1 MITLTNNNLRYPI
14 ENIIEKVTNGN
25 LSIKKMIE
33 NNELDE
39 ATENKNA
46 HELLRSINFHNSIFG
61 INADYE
67 KMNEV
72 VENVCYYVGMDSNL
86 ENRMMIKYYLYD
98 NIEPK
103 NLLQVYYEIEKKNN
117 ESKKLFSIMR
127 KDKYGTNNKKRKIPD
142 HTPEANDLLEG
153 GEVKGQNLYNVLKVL
168 CWCRYSKDELEDI
181 ILNLK
186 TQKAKSGNRYNEAV
200 HIIRKNWDIWTEKN
214 NG

>member
-14 ENIIEKVTNGN
+14 ENIIKKITNDN
-25 LSIKKMIE
+25 LIIHKRIE
-33 NNELDE
+33 DNELDE

-46 HELLRSINFHNSIFG
+46 HELLRSISFHNSIFG
-61 INADYE
+61 VNADYE

-86 ENRMMIKYYLYD
+86 KNKIMIKYWLYD
-98 NIEPK
+98 NIEPE
-103 NLLQVYYEIEKKNN
+103 NLLDIYLEIEKKND
-117 ESKKLFSIMR
+117 ESKKLIRIMTQ
-127 KDKYGTNNKKRKIPD
+127 DKYGTSNKKKKIPY
-142 HTPEANDLLEG
+142 HTPEVNDLLEG
-153 GEVKGQNLYNVLKVL
+153 NEVKGQDLFKVLKTL
-168 CWCRYSKDELEDI
+168 NWCRYSKDEVEDI

-214 NG
+214 N